1 MSNQNISAS
10 ASISTLD
17 PDTGLAS
24 NFETGR
30 DWLVFYLKK
39 NRWRLIAG
47 TFFVLISVTLGVFT
61 PRYTGVAIDYLGSTG
76 ATGRGLMKY
85 VLLIIGTQIL
95 SGVFLFLQ
103 RRTLINMSRY
113 IEYDLRQDFYGHLQ
127 KLPLQFFQRR
137 RTGDLM
143 ARATNDLGAV
153 RQIVG
158 PAIMYSEQTLFRVLI
173 ILPLMFQISVKL
185 TLIMLMTMPFVTL
198 TVKYFGHQIH
208 VRFEKIQEFFSD
220 ITARAQENLTGVRV
234 VRAFARED
242 AEKNEFAQLNRQ
254 YVDRNLNLV
263 RLSAVFRPL
272 MQFFIGLG
280 FAAILLI
287 GGYETAQGRMTI
299 GEFTAFNLYLEQLI
313 WPLIAMGYVTNLV
326 QRGAASLKRMHEI
339 MSIEPAIADAAGG
352 REGER
357 ESWRAG
363 EREIWREGEGIRGK
377 IEFRELT
384 FRYSPEEPQVLR
396 DINLVIE
403 PGQTVAFIGRTGA
416 GKSTLMNLIPRLL
429 DAEPG
434 MILIDDR
441 PIREIPLKRLREN
454 IGYVPQETFLFSETL
469 AENIAFGIHNG
480 HSDLDKDIERA
491 AEVAG
496 LAEDVNEFPLKYMT
510 ILGERGI
517 TLSGGQKQRA
527 AIARAIVREPKIMI
541 LDDSLS
547 AVDTYTEE
555 KILSQLRDVMRSRTT
570 LIVAHRIST
579 VKDADLICVLDHGR
593 IVERG
598 SHEELMRAGAAYADL
613 YERQLLEEELA
624 AS

>member
-1 MSNQNISAS
+1 
-10 ASISTLD
+10 
-17 PDTGLAS
+17 
-24 NFETGR
+24 
-30 DWLVFYLKK
+30 
-39 NRWRLIAG
+39 
-47 TFFVLISVTLGVFT
+47 
-61 PRYTGVAIDYLGSTG
+61 
-76 ATGRGLMKY
+76 
-85 VLLIIGTQIL
+85 
-95 SGVFLFLQ
+95 
-103 RRTLINMSRY
+103 
-113 IEYDLRQDFYGHLQ
+113 
-127 KLPLQFFQRR
+127 
-137 RTGDLM
+137 M

-173 ILPLMFQISVKL
+173 ILPLMFRISGKL
-185 TLIMLMTMPFVTL
+185 TLILLLTMPFVTL

-208 VRFEKIQEFFSD
+208 VRFERIQAFFSD

-234 VRAFARED
+234 IRAFAQEE
-242 AEKNEFAQLNRQ
+242 AEKNEFARLNRQ
-254 YVDRNLNLV
+254 YVDRNMNLV

-287 GGYETAQGRMTI
+287 GGYEAARGRMTI

-339 MSIEPAIADAAGG
+339 MRIEPAIADLDIVGADT
-352 REGER
+352 RVRPELK
-357 ESWRAG
+357 
-363 EREIWREGEGIRGK
+363 GK
-377 IEFRELT
+377 IEFRDLR
-384 FRYSPEEPQVLR
+384 FHYSPEEPPVLR

-403 PGQTVAFIGRTGA
+403 PGRTVAFIGRTGA

-434 MILIDDR
+434 MVLIDDK
-441 PIREIPLKRLREN
+441 PVREIPLKRLREN
-454 IGYVPQETFLFSETL
+454 VGYVPQETFLFSETL

-480 HSDLDKDIERA
+480 QPGLENKIVRA
-491 AEVAG
+491 AETAG
-496 LAEDVNEFPLKYMT
+496 LADDVSGFTQQYLT

-527 AIARAIVREPKIMI
+527 AIARAVIREPRILI
-541 LDDSLS
+541 LDDALS

-555 KILSQLRDVMRSRTT
+555 KILSGLRDVMRSRTT

-598 SHEELMRAGAAYADL
+598 SHEELMRLGGAYADL
-613 YERQLLEEELA
+613 FERQLLEEELA

>member
-1 MSNQNISAS
+1 MS
-10 ASISTLD
+10 D
-17 PDTGLAS
+17 FAS
-24 NFETGR
+24 NLATGR
-30 DWLVFYLKK
+30 DWVLFYLKK
-39 NRWRLIAG
+39 YRWRLIFG
-47 TFFVLISVTLGVFT
+47 TLFVLVSVALGVFT
-61 PRYTGVAIDYLGSTG
+61 PRYTGVAIDYLSAPG
-76 ATGRGLMKY
+76 ATGRGLIKY
-85 VLLIIGTQIL
+85 VAMIVGSQLL
-95 SGVFLFLQ
+95 SGVFLFFQ

-127 KLPLQFFQRR
+127 RLPLQFFQRH

-173 ILPLMFQISVKL
+173 ILPLMFQISGRL
-185 TLIMLMTMPFVTL
+185 TLIMLLTMPFVTL

-208 VRFEKIQEFFSD
+208 VRFERIQAFFSD

-234 VRAFARED
+234 IRAFAQEE
-242 AEKNEFAQLNRQ
+242 AEKSEFARLNRQ
-254 YVDRNLNLV
+254 YVDRNMNLV
-263 RLSAVFRPL
+263 KLSAIFRPM
-272 MQFFIGLG
+272 MQFVIGLG

-287 GGYETAQGRMTI
+287 GGYETARGRMTI

-313 WPLIAMGYVTNLV
+313 WPLIAMGYVTNVV

-339 MSIEPAIADAAGG
+339 MLIEPAIADAPEL
-352 REGER
+352 RRGE
-357 ESWRAG
+357 E
-363 EREIWREGEGIRGK
+363 IRGK
-377 IEFRELT
+377 IEFRNLT
-384 FRYSPEEPQVLR
+384 FHYSPEEEPVLR

-403 PGQTVAFIGRTGA
+403 PGRTVALIGRTGA

-434 MILIDDR
+434 MVLIDDK
-441 PIREIPLKRLREN
+441 PVREIPLKRLREN
-454 IGYVPQETFLFSETL
+454 VGYVPQETFLFSETL

-480 HSDLDKDIERA
+480 RPDLEKKIERA
-491 AEVAG
+491 AEIAG
-496 LAEDVNEFPLKYMT
+496 LADDVNAFPQKYLT

-527 AIARAIVREPKIMI
+527 AIARAVIREPRIMI
-541 LDDSLS
+541 LDDALS

-555 KILSQLRDVMRSRTT
+555 KILSGLRDVMRSRTT

-598 SHEELMRAGAAYADL
+598 SHEELMRIGGAYADL
-613 YERQLLEEELA
+613 YERQLLEKELA

>member
-1 MSNQNISAS
+1 MSDRTTSVSAPAL
-10 ASISTLD
+10 ASDS
-17 PDTGLAS
+17 AS
-24 NFETGR
+24 NFATGR
-30 DWLVFYLKK
+30 DWLLFYLKK
-39 NRWRLIAG
+39 YRWRLIFG
-47 TFFVLISVTLGVFT
+47 TLFVLVSVALGVFT
-61 PRYTGVAIDYLGSTG
+61 PRYTGVAIDYLSAPA
-76 ATGRGLMKY
+76 ATGRGLIKY
-85 VLLIIGTQIL
+85 VALIVGSQLL
-95 SGVFLFLQ
+95 SGVFLYFQ

-127 KLPLQFFQRR
+127 KLPLQFFQRH

-173 ILPLMFQISVKL
+173 ILPLMFRISVRL
-185 TLIMLMTMPFVTL
+185 TLILLLTMPLVTL

-208 VRFEKIQEFFSD
+208 VRFERIQAFFSD

-234 VRAFARED
+234 IRAFAQEE
-242 AEKNEFAQLNRQ
+242 AEKNEFARLNRQ
-254 YVDRNLNLV
+254 YVDRNMNLV
-263 RLSAVFRPL
+263 KLSAVFRPL

-287 GGYETAQGRMTI
+287 GGYETARGRMTI

-339 MSIEPAIADAAGG
+339 VQIEPAIADAPELRRGG
-352 REGER
+352 SREGRRDDE
-357 ESWRAG
+357 
-363 EREIWREGEGIRGK
+363 IRGK
-377 IEFRELT
+377 IEFRDLT
-384 FRYSPEEPQVLR
+384 FRYSPEEPPVLR

-403 PGQTVAFIGRTGA
+403 PGRTVALIGRTGA

-434 MILIDDR
+434 MVLINDK

-480 HSDLDKDIERA
+480 RPDLEKRIERS
-491 AEVAG
+491 AEIAG
-496 LAEDVNEFPLKYMT
+496 LADDVNEFPQKYLT
-510 ILGERGI
+510 VLGERGI

-527 AIARAIVREPKIMI
+527 AIARAVIREPRILI
-541 LDDSLS
+541 LDDALS

-555 KILSQLRDVMRSRTT
+555 KILSGLRDVMRSSTT

-598 SHEELMRAGAAYADL
+598 SHAELMRLGGAYADL

>member
-1 MSNQNISAS
+1 MI
-10 ASISTLD
+10 
-17 PDTGLAS
+17 
-24 NFETGR
+24 F
-30 DWLVFYLKK
+30 
-39 NRWRLIAG
+39 G
-47 TFFVLISVTLGVFT
+47 TIFVLVSVALGVFT
-61 PRYTGVAIDYLGSTG
+61 PRYTGVAIDYLTAPG
-76 ATGRGLMKY
+76 ASGAGLMKY
-85 VLLIIGTQIL
+85 VALIIGAQL
-95 SGVFLFLQ
+95 ASGVFLFFQ

-127 KLPLQFFQRR
+127 KLPLQFFQRY

-173 ILPLMFQISVKL
+173 ILPLMFRISVKL
-185 TLIMLMTMPFVTL
+185 TLIMLLTMPFVTL

-208 VRFEKIQEFFSD
+208 VRFERIQAFFSD
-220 ITARAQENLTGVRV
+220 ITARAQENLTGVRAI
-234 VRAFARED
+234 RAFAQEE
-242 AEKNEFAQLNRQ
+242 AEKKEFARLNQQ

-263 RLSAVFRPL
+263 KLSAVFRPL

-287 GGYETAQGRMTI
+287 GGYETARGRMTI

-326 QRGAASLKRMHEI
+326 QRGSASLKRMSEI
-339 MSIEPAIADAAGG
+339 MRIEPEIADAP
-352 REGER
+352 EVK
-357 ESWRAG
+357 AG
-363 EREIWREGEGIRGK
+363 EWESGRVGELRGK
-377 IEFRELT
+377 IEFRDLT
-384 FRYSPEEPQVLR
+384 FRYSPESPPVLQGV
-396 DINLVIE
+396 NLVIE

-429 DAEPG
+429 DAEPR
-434 MILIDDR
+434 MVLIDDK
-441 PIREIPLKRLREN
+441 PIREIPLKLLRES

-480 HSDLDKDIERA
+480 HGDLDKKIEWA

-496 LAEDVNEFPLKYMT
+496 LSGDTNEFPRKYLT

-527 AIARAIVREPKIMI
+527 AIARAVIREPKVLI
-541 LDDSLS
+541 LDDALS

-555 KILSQLRDVMRSRTT
+555 KILLRLRGVTRSRTT

-593 IVERG
+593 VVERG
-598 SHEELMRAGAAYADL
+598 SHEELMRMGGAYADL
-613 YERQLLEEELA
+613 YARQLLEEELA

>member
-1 MSNQNISAS
+1 LSDKITSAS
-10 ASISTLD
+10 APARARD
-17 PDTGLAS
+17 FAS
-24 NFETGR
+24 NFTTGR
-30 DWLVFYLKK
+30 DWLLFYLKK
-39 NRWRLIAG
+39 YRWRLIFG
-47 TFFVLISVTLGVFT
+47 TLFVLVSVALGVFT
-61 PRYTGVAIDYLGSTG
+61 PRYTGVAIDYLSAPG
-76 ATGRGLMKY
+76 AAGRGLMKY
-85 VLLIIGTQIL
+85 VALIVGTQLL
-95 SGVFLFLQ
+95 SGVFLFFQ

-127 KLPLQFFQRR
+127 RLPLQFFQRH

-173 ILPLMFQISVKL
+173 ILPLMFRISGRL
-185 TLIMLMTMPFVTL
+185 TLIMLLTMPFVTL

-208 VRFEKIQEFFSD
+208 VRFERIQAFFSD

-234 VRAFARED
+234 IRAFAQEE
-242 AEKNEFAQLNRQ
+242 AEKNEFARLNRQ
-254 YVDRNLNLV
+254 YVDRNMSLV

-287 GGYETAQGRMTI
+287 GGYETARGRMTI
-299 GEFTAFNLYLEQLI
+299 GEFTAFTLYLELLI

-339 MSIEPAIADAAGG
+339 MRIEPAIADAPVLP
-352 REGER
+352 RGE
-357 ESWRAG
+357 E
-363 EREIWREGEGIRGK
+363 IRGK
-377 IEFRELT
+377 IEFRDLT
-384 FRYSPEEPQVLR
+384 FHYSPEEPPVLH

-403 PGQTVAFIGRTGA
+403 PGRTVAFIGRTGA

-434 MILIDDR
+434 MVLIDDK
-441 PIREIPLKRLREN
+441 PVREIPLKRLREN
-454 IGYVPQETFLFSETL
+454 VGYVPQETFLFSETL

-480 HSDLDKDIERA
+480 RPDLEKKIERA
-491 AEVAG
+491 AEIAG
-496 LAEDVNEFPLKYMT
+496 LADDVNAFPQKYLT

-527 AIARAIVREPKIMI
+527 AIARAVIREPRILI
-541 LDDSLS
+541 LDDALS

-555 KILSQLRDVMRSRTT
+555 KILSGLRDVMRSRTT

-598 SHEELMRAGAAYADL
+598 SHEELMRLGGAYADL

>member
-1 MSNQNISAS
+1 MSDRTTSVSAPAL
-10 ASISTLD
+10 ASDS
-17 PDTGLAS
+17 AS
-24 NFETGR
+24 NFATGR
-30 DWLVFYLKK
+30 DWLRFYLKK
-39 NRWRLIAG
+39 YRWRLIFG
-47 TFFVLISVTLGVFT
+47 TLFVLVSVALGVFT
-61 PRYTGVAIDYLGSTG
+61 PRYTGVAIDYLSAPGS
-76 ATGRGLMKY
+76 TGRGLIKY
-85 VLLIIGTQIL
+85 VALIVGSQLL
-95 SGVFLFLQ
+95 SGVFLYFQ

-127 KLPLQFFQRR
+127 KLPLQFFQRH

-173 ILPLMFQISVKL
+173 ILPLMFRISVRL
-185 TLIMLMTMPFVTL
+185 TLILLLTMPLVTL
-198 TVKYFGHQIH
+198 TVKYFGHQVH
-208 VRFEKIQEFFSD
+208 VRFERIQAFFSD

-234 VRAFARED
+234 IRAFAQEE
-242 AEKNEFAQLNRQ
+242 AEKNEFARLNRQ
-254 YVDRNLNLV
+254 YVDRNMNLV
-263 RLSAVFRPL
+263 KLSAVFRPL

-287 GGYETAQGRMTI
+287 GGYETARGRMTI
-299 GEFTAFNLYLEQLI
+299 GEFAAFNLYLEQLI

-339 MSIEPAIADAAGG
+339 VRIEPAIADAPEAPRGG
-352 REGER
+352 SRE
-357 ESWRAG
+357 WRRDD
-363 EREIWREGEGIRGK
+363 EIRGK
-377 IEFRELT
+377 IEFRDLT
-384 FRYSPEEPQVLR
+384 FRYSPEEPPVLL

-403 PGQTVAFIGRTGA
+403 PGRTVALIGRTGA

-434 MILIDDR
+434 MVLIDDK

-480 HSDLDKDIERA
+480 RPDLEKRIERA
-491 AEVAG
+491 AEIAG
-496 LAEDVNEFPLKYMT
+496 LADDVNEFTQKYLT
-510 ILGERGI
+510 VLGERGI

-527 AIARAIVREPKIMI
+527 AIARAVIREPRILI
-541 LDDSLS
+541 LDDALS

-555 KILSQLRDVMRSRTT
+555 KILSGLRDVMRSRTT

-598 SHEELMRAGAAYADL
+598 SHAELMRLGGAYADL